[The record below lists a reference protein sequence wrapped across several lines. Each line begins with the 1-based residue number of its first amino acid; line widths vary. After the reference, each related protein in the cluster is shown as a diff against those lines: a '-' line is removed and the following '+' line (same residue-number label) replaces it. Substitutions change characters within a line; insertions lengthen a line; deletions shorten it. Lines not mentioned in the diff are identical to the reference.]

1 MTPTQRISNQ
11 INNKEALKKIIRP
24 TGVTQEYT
32 PVISLCNLGSELLEN
47 PVVFLNIKSK
57 GYELVKND
65 DEYKLVY
72 QKMGKVCEYQSDC
85 FTDLHAKIHKDYKDI
100 LNVVVSQAVN
110 NGLFTEQTGYQFKS
124 EIANIQK
131 PVLRKEKD
139 KIRIKR

>member
-1 MTPTQRISNQ
+1 M
-11 INNKEALKKIIRP
+11 
-24 TGVTQEYT
+24 
-32 PVISLCNLGSELLEN
+32 GSELLEDS
-47 PVVFLNIKSK
+47 VVFLNIKSK

-72 QKMGKVCEYQSDC
+72 QKMGKVCDYQSDC